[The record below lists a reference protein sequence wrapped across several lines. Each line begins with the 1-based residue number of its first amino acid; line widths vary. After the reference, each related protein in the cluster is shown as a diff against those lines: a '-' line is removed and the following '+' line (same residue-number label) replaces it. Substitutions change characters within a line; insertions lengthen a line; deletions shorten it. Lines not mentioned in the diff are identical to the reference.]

1 MGEREFDLENEIGL
15 KPIKIDLYSFTPYDK
30 NPSPII
36 FLTESLN
43 KFRVLI
49 NQKHSLLRDF
59 SDSGEDLL
67 LIEIAGR
74 FHELVADRESWTL
87 TRIYSALKHKYMA
100 DSILN
105 INTMVEAAS
114 DIMREI
120 QNHFVSKDYKLS
132 PWPSLGATEISKLK
146 ENYLKMERKDLGKT
160 TKLTHSSRFVKY
172 MDRRYLFGF
181 IKSYPELIFDDEFF
195 SLPYKNLE
203 SLHKEDQLQTYLGYF
218 NDLRWILYELQ
229 EMGDEYFKENKQS
242 MIRSS
247 YSLKFFN
254 ENRTA

>member
-1 MGEREFDLENEIGL
+1 M
-15 KPIKIDLYSFTPYDK
+15 YSSNPYYK
-30 NPSPII
+30 NTSLLI
-36 FLTESLN
+36 FITEYLN
-43 KFRVLI
+43 KFIFLIDPKHVL
-49 NQKHSLLRDF
+49 LGDF

-146 ENYLKMERKDLGKT
+146 ENYLKMERKALGKT
-160 TKLTHSSRFVKY
+160 TKLTQSPSVVMY
-172 MDRRYLFGF
+172 LDRL
-181 IKSYPELIFDDEFF
+181 
-195 SLPYKNLE
+195 
-203 SLHKEDQLQTYLGYF
+203 
-218 NDLRWILYELQ
+218 
-229 EMGDEYFKENKQS
+229 
-242 MIRSS
+242 
-247 YSLKFFN
+247 
-254 ENRTA
+254 